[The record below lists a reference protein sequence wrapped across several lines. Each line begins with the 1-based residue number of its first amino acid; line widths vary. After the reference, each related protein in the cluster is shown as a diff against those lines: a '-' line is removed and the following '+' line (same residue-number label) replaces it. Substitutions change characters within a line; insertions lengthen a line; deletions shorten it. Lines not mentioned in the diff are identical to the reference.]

1 MARSRVGR
9 CMRLLGL
16 ALFALVAG
24 LDFPPTDCSAAATSA
39 PQSACVACHTDAAR
53 LEALTPPDP
62 PAAEQGEG

>member
-39 PQSACVACHTDAAR
+39 PQSACVACHTDGAR
-53 LEALTPPDP
+53 LEALTPPDA
-62 PAAEQGEG
+62 PAEEQGEG